1 MRRKKRDLAT
11 LTSLDLSAK
20 PSNHGLRLLFGQH
33 CNYEALAKNDQC
45 CFFQSTESKGKNGKN
60 CTSATCTRVVHDFA
74 ARLLRER
81 PLSRGRFLFPNG
93 HFLRIAGCTVHQ
105 SSFKTLS
112 CISLQEAQFGGIFSD
127 GFSVIENTALYV

>member
-33 CNYEALAKNDQC
+33 CNYAAIAKNDQC

-60 CTSATCTRVVHDFA
+60 CTSAACTRVVHDLA
-74 ARLLRER
+74 TRHLRKRLLHW
-81 PLSRGRFLFPNG
+81 GRFF
-93 HFLRIAGCTVHQ
+93 
-105 SSFKTLS
+105 
-112 CISLQEAQFGGIFSD
+112 
-127 GFSVIENTALYV
+127 